1 MSDYLTVALID
12 SNPRRYSSMARLLHR
27 TGIGIAQADYRGR
40 SELGRSLILIA
51 DDEDQLLDDL
61 LTLVAGD
68 PAVSLIVYAEQADVR
83 KIVNVISRG
92 AVDYL
97 LIPATP
103 AELQATLTAARNRSE
118 LATPAQHRVVRAAER
133 IERLTKREREVLLRV
148 ARGQSNR
155 LIGAELEISPR
166 TVEVHRANMMFKL
179 GAKNM
184 SEAIRIAIDAGEA

>member
-1 MSDYLTVALID
+1 MSDYLSVVLID
-12 SNPRRYSSMARLLHR
+12 SNPKRYSSMARLLHKI
-27 TGIGIAQADYRGR
+27 GIGIERADYRGGSNLR
-40 SELGRSLILIA
+40 RSLIMIA
-51 DDEDQLLDDL
+51 EDEDQILDDML
-61 LTLVAGD
+61 ALVAGD
-68 PAVSLIVYAEQADVR
+68 PAVSLIVYAEQADIR

-103 AELQATLTAARNRSE
+103 AELKTTLATARNRAD
-118 LATPAQHRVVRAAER
+118 LAIPAQHRVIRAAER
-133 IERLTKREREVLLRV
+133 IDRLTKREREVLLRV

>member
-1 MSDYLTVALID
+1 MPDDLTVVLID
-12 SNPRRYSSMARLLHR
+12 SNQKRHISMARLLHKA
-27 TGIGIAQADYRGR
+27 GIEVERADFRGQ
-40 SELGRSLILIA
+40 SELARSLILIA
-51 DDEDQLLDDL
+51 NDEEEILNRM
-61 LTLVAGD
+61 LTLAAGD
-68 PAVSLIVYAEQADVR
+68 PRISLIVYAEQVDVR

-97 LIPATP
+97 LIPAP
-103 AELQATLTAARNRSE
+103 PPELEATLKAARKRAV
-118 LATPAQHRVVRAAER
+118 LAIPAQHRVIRAAER
-133 IERLTKREREVLLRV
+133 INRLSKREREVLLRI

-155 LIGAELEISPR
+155 LIGNELSISPR